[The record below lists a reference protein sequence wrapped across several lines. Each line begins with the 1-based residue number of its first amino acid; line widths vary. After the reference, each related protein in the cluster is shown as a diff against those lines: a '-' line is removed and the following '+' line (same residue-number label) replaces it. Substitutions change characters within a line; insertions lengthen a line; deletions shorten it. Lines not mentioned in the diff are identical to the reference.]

1 MRPPIF
7 KFPEVIILLVASIA
21 VVTFERV
28 SVCGE
33 VAPKLV
39 TFDKLSSNDG
49 EISDVT

>member
-1 MRPPIF
+1 MM
-7 KFPEVIILLVASIA
+7 LLVASIA

-39 TFDKLSSNDG
+39 TFDKLSSYDDD
-49 EISDVT
+49 ISDVT

>member
-1 MRPPIF
+1 M
-7 KFPEVIILLVASIA
+7 ILLVASIA
-21 VVTFERV
+21 VVTLERI

-39 TFDKLSSNDG
+39 TFDKLSSYVG